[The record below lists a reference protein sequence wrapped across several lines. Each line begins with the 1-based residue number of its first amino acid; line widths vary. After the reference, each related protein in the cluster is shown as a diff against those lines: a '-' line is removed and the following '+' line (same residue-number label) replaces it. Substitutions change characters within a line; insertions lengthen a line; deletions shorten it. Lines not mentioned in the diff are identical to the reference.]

1 MTAGEGMD
9 ALAAMEAAIEAVL
22 SMEPR
27 DTDAKGE
34 VLDEYQR
41 DRALGYN
48 RALSDANFLIWTIL
62 KPWRKS

>member
-1 MTAGEGMD
+1 
-9 ALAAMEAAIEAVL
+9 
-22 SMEPR
+22 MEPR

-34 VLDEYQR
+34 VLEEYQR